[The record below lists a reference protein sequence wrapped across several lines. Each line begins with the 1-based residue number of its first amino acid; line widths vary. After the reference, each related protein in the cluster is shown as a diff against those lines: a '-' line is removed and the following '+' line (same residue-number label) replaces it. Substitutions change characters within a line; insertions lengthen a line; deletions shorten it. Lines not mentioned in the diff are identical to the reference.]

1 MTRIFVVDDDP
12 YILQLISS
20 YLIKEQ
26 YEVSSFAHGRELLE
40 HVRALQPDCLI
51 LDIMMP
57 GINGLTLLTEL
68 RTFTEIPIIM
78 ISARGEEVDRL
89 NGLELGCNDFLSKP
103 FNPRELVARVKSMLR
118 LIHSSKLAAEAAV
131 LSASESADAVN
142 AAGHLTDETPCP
154 LNADYISAGNL
165 QISEEFRQ
173 VMVQGHE
180 LSLTAREFE
189 LLLFLANHLQRP
201 FSREQLI
208 QQVWNYDFFGEV
220 RVVDDLVKRIR
231 KKLVQYHST
240 LTIDTVWGFGYKA
253 AVHES

>member
-1 MTRIFVVDDDP
+1 MTRIFVVDDDH

-20 YLIKEQ
+20 YLKKEQ
-26 YEVSSFAHGRELLE
+26 YEVTSFAHGRELVEQVKSE
-40 HVRALQPDCLI
+40 HPDCLI
-51 LDIMMP
+51 LDIMLP
-57 GINGLTLLTEL
+57 GIDGLTLLTEL
-68 RTFTEIPIIM
+68 RTFTEMPIII

-118 LIHSSKLAAEAAV
+118 LIRSTRIAV
-131 LSASESADAVN
+131 GNE
-142 AAGHLTDETPCP
+142 
-154 LNADYISAGNL
+154 LNAVDAPIPFLPGNAMPQHASYMSAGNVQL
-165 QISEEFRQ
+165 SEEFRR
-173 VMVQGHE
+173 VHVQEQE
-180 LSLTAREFE
+180 LSLTGREFE
-189 LLLFLANHLQRP
+189 LLLFLAQHLDRP

-231 KKLVQYHST
+231 KKLSQHHST

-253 AVHES
+253 AVHHP

>member
-57 GINGLTLLTEL
+57 GIDGLTLLTEL
-68 RTFTEIPIIM
+68 RTFSEIPIIM
-78 ISARGEEVDRL
+78 ISARGEEIDRL

-118 LIHSSKLAAEAAV
+118 LIQSSKLAAEAAV
-131 LSASESADAVN
+131 LSSSEHVDAGSRSDQFAPQQASTSI
-142 AAGHLTDETPCP
+142 H
-154 LNADYISAGNL
+154 AGNL

-173 VMVQGHE
+173 VTVQGHE

-231 KKLVQYHST
+231 KKLVQHHST

>member
-26 YEVSSFAHGRELLE
+26 YEVSSFAHGRDLLE

-57 GINGLTLLTEL
+57 GIDGLTLLTEL
-68 RTFTEIPIIM
+68 RTFSEIPIIM

-118 LIHSSKLAAEAAV
+118 LIQSSKLAAEAAV
-131 LSASESADAVN
+131 LSSTEHAGSGSVSPDRSTQPGSAFT
-142 AAGHLTDETPCP
+142 H
-154 LNADYISAGNL
+154 AGNL

-189 LLLFLANHLQRP
+189 LLLFLATHLQRP